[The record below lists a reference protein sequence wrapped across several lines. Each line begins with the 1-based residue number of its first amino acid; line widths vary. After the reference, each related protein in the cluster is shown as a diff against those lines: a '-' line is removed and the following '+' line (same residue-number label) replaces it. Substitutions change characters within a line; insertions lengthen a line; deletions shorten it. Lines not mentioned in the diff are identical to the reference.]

1 MGFDE
6 EAFRFERTHIII
18 TNITVVETINKGGI
32 RMNKGGPSPPS
43 MLNIV
48 IKKNIGGTKNNKGQ
62 RRGMRVLRM
71 NWWTVS
77 EVGTPGRGC
86 WAALEDIPDTVP
98 GTVPDTVALLI
109 VDQSVER
116 GIAVAVMIGVASIM
130 LLRYKCVINEERGYG
145 SVR

>member
-6 EAFRFERTHIII
+6 EAFRFKRTYIII
-18 TNITVVETINKGGI
+18 TNITIVETINKGGI
-32 RMNKGGPSPPS
+32 RMNKGGPSPPAS

-48 IKKNIGGTKNNKGQ
+48 IKKNRGGTKNNKGQ
-62 RRGMRVLRM
+62 RMGMRVLRM

-86 WAALEDIPDTVP
+86 CA

-109 VDQSVER
+109 VDQSAER
-116 GIAVAVMIGVASIM
+116 GVAVAVMIGVASIM
-130 LLRYKCVINEERGYG
+130 LLCVIRC
-145 SVR
+145 